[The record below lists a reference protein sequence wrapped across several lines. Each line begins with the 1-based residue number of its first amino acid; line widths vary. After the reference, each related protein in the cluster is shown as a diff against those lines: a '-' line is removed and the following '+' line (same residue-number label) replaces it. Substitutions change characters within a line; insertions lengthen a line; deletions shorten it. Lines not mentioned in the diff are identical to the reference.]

1 MATVATASR
10 GAIGHRAAPSAWPLY
25 ALFGALPIWWAL
37 GAAYFVWPLITL
49 PLLFSLLLRG
59 NVRVPPRFGLWLLFL
74 AWMLLAAVQVEGDLR
89 LALFAYRASLYVSAT
104 LLFLYVFNASRERLP
119 DGTILKA
126 MGLFYAAVI
135 VGGFVGV
142 FLPHVSFSTPVES
155 IVPSSFL
162 ADQTAYYFVHPALA
176 ENMDFLGYPVGRP
189 KTLFAYTNQWG
200 ACAAVLTPLALGAV
214 SQMRPGAARRG
225 LVILLILSVVPIAVS
240 LNRGLW
246 LSLGLGLAYVA
257 IRLGRH
263 RNARALVAGVVA
275 VTVAG
280 LVVLMTPLGG
290 LVEDRFTAQKNSNN
304 TRLTIYQT
312 TVEEIKES
320 PVFGYGSPR
329 RNQFDADQPS
339 IGTQGQAFTVAFSYG
354 IPALLLFVAW
364 FGYSLFRSMPRGS
377 PSRFWANAAIF
388 VLLMEL
394 PYYNYMPAT
403 LHVAMVAAGL
413 LWRDVVEPPERPV
426 RRPVLA
432 ATPAVGTPLTIEQA
446 RS

>member
-1 MATVATASR
+1 VA
-10 GAIGHRAAPSAWPLY
+10 AWPLY
-25 ALFGALPIWWAL
+25 TLFAALPIWWTL
-37 GAAYFVWPLITL
+37 GAAYFIWPLITF

-74 AWMLLAAVQVEGDLR
+74 AWMLLASLQVEGHLR
-89 LALFAYRASLYVSAT
+89 LALFAWRASLYVSAT

-119 DGTILKA
+119 DRTILKA
-126 MGLFYAAVI
+126 MALFYAAVI
-135 VGGFVGV
+135 VGGLLGV

-200 ACAAVLTPLALGAV
+200 ACAAVLTPLALAAV
-214 SQMRPGAARRG
+214 SQMRPGPPRRG
-225 LVILLILSVVPIAVS
+225 LGILLILSVVPITVS

-257 IRLGRH
+257 IRLGRQ
-263 RNARALVAGVVA
+263 RDARGLVAGLVA
-275 VTVAG
+275 LTVAG

-290 LVEDRFTAQKNSNN
+290 LVEDRFTAQKNSND
-304 TRLTIYQT
+304 TRLAIYQT
-312 TVEEIKES
+312 TVDEIKES
-320 PVFGYGSPR
+320 PVLGYGSPR
-329 RNQFDADQPS
+329 RNRFDADQPS
-339 IGTQGQAFTVAFSYG
+339 IGTQGQAFTLAFSYG

-403 LHVAMVAAGL
+403 LHVAMVAAAL
-413 LWRDVVEPPERPV
+413 LWRDVVERADRPV
-426 RRPVLA
+426 RRPAFA
-432 ATPAVGTPLTIEQA
+432 AKPAVRAPLTMEQTRA
-446 RS
+446 